1 MEYMHN
7 QDIHS
12 TDLIAFF
19 KPLAKA
25 YKQTD
30 SETESNRSRGN
41 ILLFNLADIKILEL
55 IFGTL
60 PYAQL
65 HITPNAYTSY

>member
-19 KPLAKA
+19 KPLIKA
-25 YKQTD
+25 YRQKD
-30 SETESNRSRGN
+30 SDTESNRSGGN
-41 ILLFNLADIKILEL
+41 ILLFNLSDIKILETVAHY
-55 IFGTL
+55 IK
-60 PYAQL
+60 
-65 HITPNAYTSY
+65 ISNAHTSC